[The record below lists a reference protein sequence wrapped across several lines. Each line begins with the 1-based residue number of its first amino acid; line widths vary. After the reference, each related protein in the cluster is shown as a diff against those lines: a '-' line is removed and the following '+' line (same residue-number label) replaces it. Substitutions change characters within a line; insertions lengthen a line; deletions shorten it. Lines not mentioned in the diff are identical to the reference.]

1 MRQYATV
8 VTHTHTTRPQRDGTD
23 GFGGLFTQNE
33 GIMGDVVAFSNAC
46 PHHSIMRVPVPYF
59 RSFTADPK
67 AGEASWDPTT
77 PTGQL

>member
-1 MRQYATV
+1 MLQYATM
-8 VTHTHTTRPQRDGTD
+8 VTHTHTTRPHRDGTD

-33 GIMGDVVAFSNAC
+33 GIMGGAVAFSNAY
-46 PHHSIMRVPVPYF
+46 PRHSIMRVPVTYF
-59 RSFTADPK
+59 RSLTADPK